1 MIDDKQE
8 CLDHLAYR
16 LSRSSEWRGTQ
27 ADRFPDDKRNL
38 NAAAKLKALAV
49 NARTIPDTKW
59 KTLAPFFDPNN
70 TGWLDAV
77 STTSRDVGFRNT
89 PSDFDGYL
97 DKLIYNLSKPTR
109 H

>member
-1 MIDDKQE
+1 MIDIKQE

-16 LSRSSEWRGTQ
+16 LSRSSEWRGSQ
-27 ADRFPDDKRNL
+27 ADRFPNDRRNI
-38 NAAAKLKALAV
+38 NAAAKLQELAA
-49 NARTIPDTKW
+49 NARTIPDSKW
-59 KTLAPFFDPNN
+59 NALAPYFDPNN
-70 TGWLDAV
+70 TRWLDAV

-97 DKLIYNLSKPTR
+97 DKLISNLSKPTR